1 MIYPHP
7 IRLAGPWE
15 YALPGATGEVAEPDW
30 LPIRPDRDWEHT
42 FDAAFRGAVRLR
54 RRFNR
59 PAGLEAHESVW
70 IVFEGNRGS
79 GEVRLNGGLLG
90 ALSPAQPLTEFE
102 ILPVMAPHNE
112 LLLDL
117 QLEGRGERWETVRL
131 EIRRRLPTP
140 APAE

>member
-15 YALPGATGEVAEPDW
+15 YARPGDDNAEGAW
-30 LPIRPDRDWEHT
+30 LPIRPDRDWELA
-42 FDAAFRGAVRLR
+42 FGDAFRGAVRLR

-59 PAGLEAHESVW
+59 PARLDAHESVW
-70 IVFEGNRGS
+70 IVFEGNRLS
-79 GEVRLNGGLLG
+79 GEVRLNGGRLG
-90 ALSPAQPLTEFE
+90 ALSPEEPLAEFE
-102 ILPVMAPHNE
+102 ILSVLEPHNE

-117 QLEGRGERWETVRL
+117 RLDGRGERWETVRL